1 MNRDSRLYDRDTHAM
16 RKVLLAA
23 ALGLAFLG
31 ASRQRSVRFVPAP
44 QSPTP
49 TFSKEIVRVFQ
60 DHCQTCHH
68 PGDIGPFSMM
78 TYAEARP
85 HALDIKY
92 MTQTRQMPP
101 WKPASS
107 CSELAEARV
116 LSQDEIDLI
125 AKWVDGGAP
134 RGNDADLPPPLQ
146 FTGGWALGQPD
157 MVVKS
162 PEAYTPPAN
171 TDMYRCFTMP
181 TNLTTDQYV
190 AAIDVRP
197 GDRNTV
203 HHVLAFIDTNGSSV
217 SLDEKDP
224 GPGYQCFG
232 GPGFNITSLDATTL
246 GGWAP
251 GFRPVPLPEGV
262 SYSLPKNSRLV
273 LQVHYHPHL
282 TTPAPDQT
290 EIGVYYSK
298 TKPQKLLR
306 ILPLVNSTFTIP
318 PNDANY
324 RVTQTFDNAFFNA
337 HLWVVAPHMHLLGRK
352 ISVTGT
358 LPNKQNLCLIKIDD
372 WDFNW
377 QGMYRFKEPVALPI
391 GTRVSLEA
399 FYDNSTGNFR
409 NPNNPP
415 KPVSWGEATTDEMCL
430 AFLGITLDNENLTAG
445 QTVDTSW
452 LPKWPT
458 R

>member
-1 MNRDSRLYDRDTHAM
+1 M
-16 RKVLLAA
+16 RRVLIAA

-31 ASRQRSVRFVPAP
+31 ASRQRSVRFVPGP

-68 PGDIGPFSMM
+68 PGDIGPFSLM
-78 TYAEARP
+78 TYADARP

-92 MTQTRQMPP
+92 MTETRQMPP
-101 WKPASS
+101 WKPATA
-107 CSELAEARV
+107 CSELADARV

-134 RGNDADLPPPLQ
+134 KGNDADLPAPLQ

-157 MVVKS
+157 MVVRS
-162 PEAYTPPAN
+162 PEAYTPPSN

-181 TNLTTDQYV
+181 TNLTSDQYV
-190 AAIDVRP
+190 SAIDVRP

-217 SLDEKDP
+217 ALDEKEP

-262 SYSLPKNSRLV
+262 AYSLPKNSRLV
-273 LQVHYHPHL
+273 LQVHYHPH
-282 TTPAPDQT
+282 TATPTPDQT

-306 ILPLVNSTFTIP
+306 ILPLVNQTFTIP
-318 PNDANY
+318 PNDSNY

-337 HLWVVAPHMHLLGRK
+337 HLWVIAPHMHLLGRK
-352 ISVTGT
+352 ISVSAT

-377 QGMYRFKEPVALPI
+377 QGMYRFKDPIALPI

-399 FYDNSTGNFR
+399 YYDNSTGNFR

-430 AFLGITLDNENLTAG
+430 AFLGITLDNENLANG